1 MRGVCLPLGWVRLQL
16 VPKDSLL
23 KSLLENSL
31 VVQWLE
37 HSGLPAEGPNSN
49 PGQGTKIP
57 QAARPKTNEIK

>member
-1 MRGVCLPLGWVRLQL
+1 M
-16 VPKDSLL
+16 PKDSLL